1 MNFELKPLGLVGVAS
16 EKCDVL
22 VVLVAQSFKAAKDDL
37 SALVAQTLKSSD
49 LESKAG
55 KLLHLYR
62 PDQCSATRVVL
73 ASIGEGS
80 AKEVRTALTAA
91 IAGVKAPSLKKLV
104 VAFASPA
111 REDAARAAVQAIAD
125 AT

>member
-22 VVLVAQSFKAAKDDL
+22 VVLVPQSFKAAKDDL
-37 SALVAQTLKSSD
+37 SALVAQTLKLSD
-49 LESKAG
+49 LEAKAG

-73 ASIGEGS
+73 AGVGEGS
-80 AKEVRTALTAA
+80 AKEVRTAVTAA
-91 IAGVKAPSLKKLV
+91 IAGVKAPSLKKFL
-104 VAFASPA
+104 AGFDHRRKENHYHRRPL
-111 REDAARAAVQAIAD
+111 R
-125 AT
+125 